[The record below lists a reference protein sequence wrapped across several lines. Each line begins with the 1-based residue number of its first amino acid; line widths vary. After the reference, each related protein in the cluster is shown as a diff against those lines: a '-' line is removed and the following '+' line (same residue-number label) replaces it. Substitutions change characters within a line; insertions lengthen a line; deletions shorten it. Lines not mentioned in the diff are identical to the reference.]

1 MCFADLCFSC
11 YSHYNPVETVGPR
24 GVGRDRGW
32 GGGIIIRHHTKYSDA
47 HISDFYGGQKV
58 IMWETR
64 CFGFE
69 DGSHTE
75 VIPEP
80 GTPRTGEMAVT
91 SLFLGVRQKTW
102 YLDLST
108 F

>member
-69 DGSHTE
+69 DGSHTSASCFSQ
-75 VIPEP
+75 ILGAISYLGFLSLFQP
-80 GTPRTGEMAVT
+80 GT
-91 SLFLGVRQKTW
+91 
-102 YLDLST
+102 DLILSYHIV
-108 F
+108 